1 MSAIIENP
9 PAEPREVDVEEVET
23 VTIRFAGDSGD
34 GMQLTGTQFTNTS
47 AIVGNDI
54 STLPDFPAE
63 IRAPAGSLPGVSGFQ
78 LNFSSRDIRTP
89 GDQPNVLVAMNPA
102 ALKVNLPDL
111 EDGGTIIVN
120 TDEFN
125 KENLKKAN
133 YQSNP
138 LEDDTLAGYR
148 VHRLPI
154 TTINIRALQEAG
166 VKLSRKEM
174 DRCKNFFALGLLYWL
189 YDRPMEPTL
198 EWVNDKFKKNPEV
211 IRANEVALKTG
222 YNFADT
228 TEVFTTHYKVKKAV
242 IAPGKYR
249 KITGNEATA
258 IGFVAAAELT
268 GRPLFYGS
276 YPITPASDIL
286 HELSRHKNFGVKTFQ
301 AEDEIAAVC
310 AAIGA
315 SFVGHVG
322 VTGTSGPGVALKQEA
337 IGLAVMTELPLV
349 IINVQRGG
357 PSTGLPTKTEQADLF
372 QAVWGRNGE
381 CPAIVVAPAS
391 PADCFTMAIEAVL
404 LAYRYMWPVF
414 YLSDGYLPNGA
425 EPWLTPDIEHL
436 PAIEVKCTTD
446 PANFMPYARDEE
458 TLARPYAIP
467 GTPGLEH
474 RIGGIEKQHMT
485 GNVNYA
491 PENHHFMVMMRQAK
505 VDRAA
510 QDIPDVEVFGEKS
523 GKVLVLGWGSTYGSI
538 TSAVEKMRGEGK
550 SGSSAHLRHLNPF
563 PANLGE
569 VLRSFERVIVP
580 EMNLGQLA
588 TMIRAKYLVD
598 AVAFSKVK
606 GRPFQIREIVRK
618 VEEYLERLCVTLKA
632 QATTVERPSV
642 REMYAE
648 GLRYFMGEGS
658 LNNALAQLCADLE
671 RHEIDY
677 MVISAVALM
686 AHGYPRFTEDIDL
699 VLTREG
705 LEAFP

>member
-1 MSAIIENP
+1 MSTVIEP
-9 PAEPREVDVEEVET
+9 PVTQVEKNLEEVDT

-47 AIVGNDI
+47 AVVGNDI

-78 LNFSSRDIRTP
+78 LNFSSQDIKTP

-111 EDGGTIIVN
+111 EDGGTLIIN
-120 TDEFN
+120 TDGFTP
-125 KENLKKAN
+125 ENLKYAN
-133 YQSNP
+133 YTANP
-138 LEDDTLAGYR
+138 LEDNSLAGFR
-148 VHRLPI
+148 VHKLPI
-154 TTINIRALQEAG
+154 STLNMNALKGNVE
-166 VKLSRKEM
+166 LSRKEI
-174 DRCKNFFALGLLYWL
+174 DRSKNFFALGVLYWL
-189 YDRPMEPTL
+189 YDRPMDNTL
-198 EWVNDKFKKNPEV
+198 NWIRTKFAKNPELAK
-211 IRANEVALKTG
+211 ANEIALKTG

-228 TEVFTTHYKVKKAV
+228 TEVFTTHYTVKKAK

-249 KITGNEATA
+249 KMTGNEATA
-258 IGFVAAAELT
+258 IGFIAASQLS

-286 HELSRHKNFGVKTFQ
+286 HELSRHKSFGVKTFQ

-315 SFVGHVG
+315 SFAGQIG
-322 VTGTSGPGVALKQEA
+322 LTGTSGPGVALKQEA

-381 CPAIVVAPAS
+381 CPAIVVAPAT
-391 PADCFTMAIEAVL
+391 PADCFHMAIEAVR
-404 LAYRYMWPVF
+404 LAFKYMSPVF
-414 YLSDGYLPNGA
+414 YLSDGYLANGA
-425 EPWLTPDIEHL
+425 EPWAI
-436 PAIEVKCTTD
+436 PAIDSLPKIDVTFASD
-446 PANFMPYARDEE
+446 PATFMPYARDAE
-458 TLARPYAIP
+458 TLARPFALP

-474 RIGGIEKQHMT
+474 RIGGIEKQHIT
-485 GNVNYA
+485 GNVNYD
-491 PENHHFMVMMRQAK
+491 PENHHLMVKLRQEK

-510 QDIPDVEVFGEKS
+510 AEIPLVEVMGEKT

-538 TSAVEKMRGEGK
+538 SSAVEKMQKEGK
-550 SGSSAHLRHLNPF
+550 SVSSAHLRHLNPF
-563 PANLGE
+563 PRNLGE
-569 VLRSFERVIVP
+569 VLSGFETVIVP
-580 EMNLGQLA
+580 EMNLGQLC

-618 VEEYLERLCVTLKA
+618 VEEYL
-632 QATTVERPSV
+632 
-642 REMYAE
+642 
-648 GLRYFMGEGS
+648 
-658 LNNALAQLCADLE
+658 
-671 RHEIDY
+671 
-677 MVISAVALM
+677 
-686 AHGYPRFTEDIDL
+686 
-699 VLTREG
+699 
-705 LEAFP
+705 

>member
-9 PAEPREVDVEEVET
+9 PADVRERDVEEVET

-111 EDGGTIIVN
+111 EDGGTLLVN

-133 YQSNP
+133 YSANP
-138 LEDDTLAGYR
+138 LEDETLRGYR

-154 TTINIRALQEAG
+154 TSVNIRALQEAG

-174 DRCKNFFALGLLYWL
+174 DRCKNFFALGILYWL

-198 EWVNDKFKKNPEV
+198 EWINAKFKKNPEV
-211 IRANEVALKTG
+211 ARANEVALKTG

-228 TEVFTTHYKVKKAV
+228 TEVFTTHYKVKKAAT
-242 IAPGKYR
+242 APGKYR

-258 IGFVAAAELT
+258 IGFIAAAELA

-286 HELSRHKNFGVKTFQ
+286 HELARHKNFGVKTFQ

-315 SFVGHVG
+315 SFAGHVG
-322 VTGTSGPGVALKQEA
+322 LTGTSGPGVALKQEA

-349 IINVQRGG
+349 IVNVQRGG

-381 CPAIVVAPAS
+381 CPAIVVAPAT
-391 PADCFTMAIEAVL
+391 PAECFSMAIEAVR
-404 LAYRYMWPVF
+404 LAYRYMTPVF
-414 YLSDGYLPNGA
+414 YLSDGYLANGA
-425 EPWLTPDIEHL
+425 EPWLVPEIDDL
-436 PAIEVKCTTD
+436 PKIDVEFTTD

-458 TLARPYAIP
+458 TLARPYALP

-474 RIGGIEKQHMT
+474 RIGGIEKQHLT
-485 GNVNYA
+485 GNVNYD
-491 PENHHFMVMMRQAK
+491 PENHHFMVLMRQAK

-510 QDIPDVEVFGEKS
+510 QDIPPVEVFGDPS

-538 TSAVEKMRGEGK
+538 TSAVEKLRAEGK
-550 SGSSAHLRHLNPF
+550 PVSSAHLRHLNPF
-563 PANLGE
+563 PSNLGE

-580 EMNLGQLA
+580 EMNLGQLS

-598 AVAFSKVK
+598 ALPYSKVK
-606 GRPFQIREIVRK
+606 GRPFQIREIVKK
-618 VEEYLERLCVTLKA
+618 VEEYL
-632 QATTVERPSV
+632 
-642 REMYAE
+642 
-648 GLRYFMGEGS
+648 
-658 LNNALAQLCADLE
+658 
-671 RHEIDY
+671 
-677 MVISAVALM
+677 
-686 AHGYPRFTEDIDL
+686 
-699 VLTREG
+699 
-705 LEAFP
+705 

>member
-1 MSAIIENP
+1 MSTVVEAP
-9 PAEPREVDVEEVET
+9 PTEVEKHFEEVET

-47 AIVGNDI
+47 AVVGNDI

-78 LNFSSRDIRTP
+78 LNFSSEDIRTP

-111 EDGGTIIVN
+111 EEGGTVIVN

-125 KENLKKAN
+125 KENLKKAA
-133 YQSNP
+133 YDVNP
-138 LEDDTLAGYR
+138 LEDDTLKGYR
-148 VHRLPI
+148 VHKLPI
-154 TTINIRALQEAG
+154 TTLNMRALQEAG
-166 VKLSRKEM
+166 VKLTRKEM
-174 DRCKNFFALGLLYWL
+174 DRCKNFFALGVLYWL
-189 YDRPMEPTL
+189 YDRPSEQTL
-198 EWVNDKFKKNPEV
+198 SWISAKFKKTPEV
-211 IRANEVALKTG
+211 ARANEIALRTG

-228 TEVFTTHYKVKKAV
+228 TEVFTTHYTVKKAQ

-258 IGFVAAAELT
+258 IGFIAAAELA

-310 AAIGA
+310 ASIGA
-315 SFVGHVG
+315 SFAGHVG
-322 VTGTSGPGVALKQEA
+322 LTGTSGPGVALKQEA

-349 IINVQRGG
+349 IVNVQRGG

-381 CPAIVVAPAS
+381 CPAIVVAPAT
-391 PADCFTMAIEAVL
+391 PADCFHMAIEATR
-404 LAYRYMWPVF
+404 LAFKYMSPVF
-414 YLSDGYLPNGA
+414 YLSDGYLANGA
-425 EPWLTPDIEHL
+425 EPWAVPKIEDL
-436 PAIEVKCTTD
+436 PKIEVKFATD
-446 PANFMPYARDEE
+446 PENFLPYARDEQ
-458 TLARPYAIP
+458 TLARPYALP

-474 RIGGIEKQHMT
+474 RIGGIEKQHET
-485 GNVNYA
+485 GNVNYE
-491 PENHHFMVMMRQAK
+491 PENHHFMVEMRQAK

-510 QDIPDVEVFGEKS
+510 EDIPEVEVFGERE

-538 TSAVEKMRGEGK
+538 TSAVERLRREGK
-550 SGSSAHLRHLNPF
+550 PVSSAHLRYLNPF
-563 PANLGE
+563 PRNLGE
-569 VLRSFERVIVP
+569 VLRGFEKVIVP

-588 TMIRAKYLVD
+588 TMIRAKFLVD
-598 AVAFSKVK
+598 AIPFSKVK

-618 VEEYLERLCVTLKA
+618 VEEYL
-632 QATTVERPSV
+632 
-642 REMYAE
+642 
-648 GLRYFMGEGS
+648 
-658 LNNALAQLCADLE
+658 
-671 RHEIDY
+671 
-677 MVISAVALM
+677 
-686 AHGYPRFTEDIDL
+686 
-699 VLTREG
+699 
-705 LEAFP
+705 